1 MSKSNNKN
9 KEPAD
14 YIPDFIRDEHRN
26 IVYKKGAFFGKVR
39 DALPYNFDR
48 YRPLKK
54 KCISYKFNFIIQYFL
69 FIVQ

>member
-54 KCISYKFNFIIQYFL
+54 NASHTNLILLFNIFYL
-69 FIVQ
+69 